1 MNTNRGSNGIS
12 EGRIWTQ
19 IVVLLKAS
27 VFMGIKLNWPNPFE
41 GNNTTI

>member
-1 MNTNRGSNGIS
+1 MDK
-12 EGRIWTQ
+12 

-27 VFMGIKLNWPNPFE
+27 VFMGIKLNWANPFE